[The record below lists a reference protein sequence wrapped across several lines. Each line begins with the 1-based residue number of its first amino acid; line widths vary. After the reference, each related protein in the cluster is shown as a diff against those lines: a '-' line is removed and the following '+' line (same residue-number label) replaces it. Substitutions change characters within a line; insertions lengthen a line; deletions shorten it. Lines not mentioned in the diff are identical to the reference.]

1 MKIGLSTIVF
11 LLSLSALAVAEDRTL
26 RDNADVAGG
35 VRLFESWL
43 GEQMA
48 YRGLPGVA
56 IGVVHN
62 QDLVWAR
69 GFGYADVDRRTPV
82 KPDTIFRMASHTK
95 MFTAIAILQLR
106 DAGKLRLDDPVSK
119 YLPWFQIKPAADDDP
134 PITIENLLTHGSG
147 LPREAASPYWATF
160 QFPTKQDVQ
169 KTLPAQT
176 AAYSPEV
183 RFKYSNLALSLAG
196 YIVEEVSGEQY
207 ADYVD
212 RHILKPLGMMS
223 SSIDIPP
230 AQMERLAIGY
240 GRRMP
245 DSSRKRM
252 PFTDCNGIAPAAALS
267 STVEDMARFIS
278 LQFRT
283 GASGGSQILK
293 GSTLREMHR
302 IRFLENNW
310 TRGNG
315 LGFAV
320 WRDHDKVYTGH
331 GGSLAGYK
339 THTMMQLDD
348 KIGVVVLTNGDDA
361 RPAQIAERAMQ
372 FIGEPL
378 AKAAATQMP
387 KPAWDPAWKRFA
399 GLYRSMWGDQQV
411 VDMKDSLVVILPE
424 SEDPQAS
431 MMKLLPAGG
440 GTFKLEAATGGSA
453 IGELVTFSVSPDG
466 NVRSMTVGNVPSERV
481 LP

>member
-1 MKIGLSTIVF
+1 MPMSPPAFVCSKAGSANRWRIVGCPGW
-11 LLSLSALAVAEDRTL
+11 LLAWYRT
-26 RDNADVAGG
+26 RIWYGP
-35 VRLFESWL
+35 E
-43 GEQMA
+43 
-48 YRGLPGVA
+48 
-56 IGVVHN
+56 
-62 QDLVWAR
+62 

-119 YLPWFQIKPAADDDP
+119 YLSWFRIKPAADDDP
-134 PITIENLLTHGSG
+134 AITIENLLTHGSG

-160 QFPTKQDVQ
+160 QFPTKQEVQ
-169 KTLPAQT
+169 KALATQT

-196 YIVEEVSGEQY
+196 YIVEEVSSERY
-207 ADYVD
+207 ADYID
-212 RHILKPLGMMS
+212 GHILKPLGMTS
-223 SSIDIPP
+223 SSIDVP
-230 AQMERLAIGY
+230 AALMERLATGY

-245 DSSRKRM
+245 DGARKRM

-283 GASGGSQILK
+283 GAAGGSQILK

-310 TRGNG
+310 ARGNG

-339 THTMMQLDD
+339 TQTMIQLND

-361 RPAQIAERAMQ
+361 KPAQIAERAMQ

-378 AKAAATQMP
+378 AKAAGTQTP
-387 KPAWDPAWKRFA
+387 KPAWDPSWKRFA

-424 SEDPQAS
+424 SEDPKAS
-431 MMKLLPAGG
+431 MMKLIPAGG
-440 GTFKLEAATGGSA
+440 GAFKLDAPTGGAA
-453 IGELVTFSVSPDG
+453 IGE
-466 NVRSMTVGNVPSERV
+466 
-481 LP
+481 